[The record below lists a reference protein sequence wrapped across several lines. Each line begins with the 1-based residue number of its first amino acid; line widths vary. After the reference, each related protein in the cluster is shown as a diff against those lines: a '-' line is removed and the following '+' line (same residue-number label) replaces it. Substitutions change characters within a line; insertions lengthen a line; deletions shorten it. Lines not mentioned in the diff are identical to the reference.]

1 MQNSDIC
8 MSWDDKLGFEGFFAG
23 MLFFSFPPFFELSPV
38 ELEHRQD
45 KVAIGIGHLVL
56 CEL

>member
-23 MLFFSFPPFFELSPV
+23 MLFFFLFLPFLS
-38 ELEHRQD
+38 
-45 KVAIGIGHLVL
+45 
-56 CEL
+56 